1 MRRLQRPFLYD
12 PYILARPQSY
22 ALRQPARAGFGRRVV
37 LLASLFLGPSVCGLC
52 QGQKGVDVSFALQSS
67 SVTLHEPVVV
77 NLSIHND
84 LAEGVSVD
92 LGYDREGNFEFSIV
106 QPDGSTI
113 RPPHLARRNGM
124 SSLPQLQ
131 LQPGE
136 TYWHRLLL
144 NKWYPF
150 SKAGNYRIVLTL
162 STAVGKD
169 SGVPA
174 KAEFSQQL
182 TLEVGDR
189 DEKRLDEVCERLM
202 RAAMLMNAETALDAA
217 KSLSYVEDVVAIPYL
232 ARLTRQRPFVVVTKD
247 IALGGLG
254 RVARALS
261 VETVVLR
268 LSPED
273 RKLEPEIRAA
283 ARESSPGTQNPR

>member
-1 MRRLQRPFLYD
+1 M
-12 PYILARPQSY
+12 
-22 ALRQPARAGFGRRVV
+22 
-37 LLASLFLGPSVCGLC
+37 
-52 QGQKGVDVSFALQSS
+52 
-67 SVTLHEPVVV
+67 
-77 NLSIHND
+77 
-84 LAEGVSVD
+84 
-92 LGYDREGNFEFSIV
+92 
-106 QPDGSTI
+106 
-113 RPPHLARRNGM
+113 
-124 SSLPQLQ
+124 
-131 LQPGE
+131 
-136 TYWHRLLL
+136 
-144 NKWYPF
+144 
-150 SKAGNYRIVLTL
+150 TL

-232 ARLTRQRPFVVVTKD
+232 ARLTRQGPFVVVTKD

-283 ARESSPGTQNPR
+283 AWESSPGTQNPR